1 MLVTG
6 ASEVELAA
14 LVLVTAGG
22 FVATNLDN
30 LLILVGLLGAGGA
43 RHWPILLAFALAAAG
58 ALLVALLG
66 GLAGTFVDPGQVGYL
81 GLLPIALGCAQLYRN
96 LCVGES
102 CASTPEERSDQA
114 PGAGAEAGVV
124 LATFLVM
131 ASNSGDS
138 IALFL
143 PLFAESRRDA
153 LVVEVATCLLMILL
167 WCHLAKQAVRRPVLA
182 KALQRQGRYLVP
194 LLMIAVGGYV
204 LLDTGTDTL

>member
-1 MLVTG
+1 MPVTG

-14 LVLVTAGG
+14 LLLVTAGG

-30 LLILVGLLGAGGA
+30 LLILVGLLGAGRA
-43 RHWPILLAFALAAAG
+43 RHWPILLGFALAAAG

-66 GLAGTFVDPGQVGYL
+66 GLAGTFVDPRQVGYL

-96 LCVGES
+96 LCGGEARS
-102 CASTPEERSDQA
+102 STPEKRGDQA
-114 PGAGAEAGVV
+114 PRAAAGAV

-167 WCHLAKQAVRRPVLA
+167 WCHLAKQAVRQPVLA
-182 KALQRQGRYLVP
+182 NALQRQGRYLVP